1 LIRMGHFS
9 TEEQDRIL
17 HTIALAENQTSG
29 EIRIVVEKR
38 CKSDVMSRATHYFNK
53 LGMDQ
58 TSLRNGVLIYVATE
72 DHEFAIIG
80 DQGINKLVPSDF
92 WENTKNKMLLYFKSG
107 NIVEGII
114 EGVSHAGKQL
124 RTYFPVSDDDINEL
138 PDDIIFGYD

>member
-1 LIRMGHFS
+1 MGHFS

-17 HTIALAENQTSG
+17 HTIFLAENQTSG
-29 EIRIVVEKR
+29 EVRVVVEKR
-38 CKSDVMSRATHYFNK
+38 CKSDAMSRATYYFHK

-72 DHEFAIIG
+72 DQGFAIIG
-80 DQGINKLVPSDF
+80 DQGINWLVPPDF
-92 WENTKNKMLLYFKSG
+92 WENTKNRMLAHFKNG

-124 RTYFPVSDDDINEL
+124 RTYFPASDDDINEL
-138 PDDIIFGYD
+138 PDDIIFGHD

>member
-1 LIRMGHFS
+1 MGHFS

-17 HTIALAENQTSG
+17 HTISLAENQTSG

-38 CKSDVMSRATHYFNK
+38 CKSDAMSRATQYFHQ

-58 TSLRNGVLIYVATE
+58 TSLRNGVLIYIATE

-92 WENTKNKMLLYFKSG
+92 WEHTKEQMLLHFKGG
-107 NIVEGII
+107 NMAEGII
-114 EGVSHAGKQL
+114 EGISHAGKQL
-124 RTYFPVSDDDINEL
+124 RTYFPVLDNDINEL
-138 PDDIIFGYD
+138 PDDIIFGHD